1 MRHLQAAATA
11 TVFAL
16 SVIASFT
23 PIPVPAK
30 GALMMLAF
38 WLIGAKVGCILA
50 DEAKRLGGTA

>member
-16 SVIASFT
+16 SIIASFT
-23 PIPVPAK
+23 PMPVPLK
-30 GALMMLAF
+30 GALMMFAF

-50 DEAKRLGGTA
+50 DDGNR

>member
-1 MRHLQAAATA
+1 MRHLCAAATA

-16 SVIASFT
+16 SAIASFT
-23 PIPVPAK
+23 PMPAPLK
-30 GALMMLAF
+30 RALMMLAF

>member
-16 SVIASFT
+16 NVIASFT
-23 PIPVPAK
+23 PMPVPLM

-38 WLIGAKVGCILA
+38 WLVGANAGCILA
-50 DEAKRLGGTA
+50 GEAKR